1 MSIVVARVRV
11 RLRPPSLKVDTLSV
25 PIRNQRIA
33 GRHALLFDLRVIALS
48 VLGLRLVLLGGRS
61 ASSGERSLC
70 GEAMPWFSSRGVGSE
85 ARNGDTAAVGAAGL
99 NEGVPRERDLSCGGG
114 HGCACGR
121 YRRSGRGGDAQEHID
136 GLAFAR

>member
-1 MSIVVARVRV
+1 MSIVVARVSV

-61 ASSGERSLC
+61 SSSGEGSLG
-70 GEAMPWFSSRGVGSE
+70 GEAMPWFGSRGVGSD
-85 ARNGDTAAVGAAGL
+85 ARYGYAAAVGAAGL
-99 NEGVPRERDLSCGGG
+99 GEGEPRERNGGCSG
-114 HGCACGR
+114 WHDGARGR
-121 YRRSGRGGDAQEHID
+121 YRWGGRFGNAQ
-136 GLAFAR
+136 